1 MEGDKIMAAKLD
13 KNLKE
18 LAQDLL
24 KLQGIEYIDWL
35 NKKHQEVITKNTKI
49 IRNCVKNEIKN
60 SNKKDEV
67 IEEINQES
75 TENLESFEDENYNED
90 EVESER
96 KELIYQVKDLNKYA
110 LEYRKVV
117 RYALKEGLAIYN
129 NNLSE
134 LYINH
139 EIVKKLL
146 EKDNFDS
153 VNGKLSI
160 WRSLK
165 WIEVYSKNR
174 FIKKVKVEKKV
185 INVIAINVE
194 IFNTLNLLLED

>member
-1 MEGDKIMAAKLD
+1 M
-13 KNLKE
+13 
-18 LAQDLL
+18 
-24 KLQGIEYIDWL
+24 
-35 NKKHQEVITKNTKI
+35 
-49 IRNCVKNEIKN
+49 
-60 SNKKDEV
+60 
-67 IEEINQES
+67 
-75 TENLESFEDENYNED
+75 
-90 EVESER
+90 
-96 KELIYQVKDLNKYA
+96 KDLNKYA
-110 LEYRKVV
+110 KEYRKVV
-117 RYALKEGLAIYN
+117 RYSLKEGLAIYN

>member
-24 KLQGIEYIDWL
+24 KLQGVEYIDWL

-49 IRNCVKNEIKN
+49 IRNCVKNEMKN

-75 TENLESFEDENYNED
+75 NENLESFEDENYNED

>member
-60 SNKKDEV
+60 SNKKDEI

-75 TENLESFEDENYNED
+75 NENLESFEYENYNED

-134 LYINH
+134 LYLNH